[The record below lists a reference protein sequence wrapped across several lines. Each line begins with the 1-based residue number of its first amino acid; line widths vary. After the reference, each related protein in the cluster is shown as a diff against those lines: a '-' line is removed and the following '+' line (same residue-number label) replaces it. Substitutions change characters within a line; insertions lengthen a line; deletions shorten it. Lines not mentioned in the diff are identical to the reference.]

1 MTKMKL
7 FSGNSVDPE
16 FILNRTNFVIQIT
29 HIFETVMNPSIVQNF
44 VAQFSMFN
52 SLLSKKNFLACC
64 TNNNSNMQQKNLRS
78 SQNSSLLSKPSPK
91 LLLNQFYNTN
101 LENSNGPKNKQS
113 SKYFDI
119 DKINNIKTPNENK
132 SLSLFL
138 INAQFLINSLT
149 NFDIIAL
156 RETRITKK
164 VSLLNDL
171 NLNKYSC
178 EFTPTKTLQV
188 PLFFTFQIICLIDDV
203 TT

>member
-1 MTKMKL
+1 M
-7 FSGNSVDPE
+7 
-16 FILNRTNFVIQIT
+16 
-29 HIFETVMNPSIVQNF
+29 
-44 VAQFSMFN
+44 
-52 SLLSKKNFLACC
+52 
-64 TNNNSNMQQKNLRS
+64 
-78 SQNSSLLSKPSPK
+78 
-91 LLLNQFYNTN
+91 
-101 LENSNGPKNKQS
+101 
-113 SKYFDI
+113 
-119 DKINNIKTPNENK
+119 NNIKTPNENK

-164 VSLLNDL
+164 VYLLNDL